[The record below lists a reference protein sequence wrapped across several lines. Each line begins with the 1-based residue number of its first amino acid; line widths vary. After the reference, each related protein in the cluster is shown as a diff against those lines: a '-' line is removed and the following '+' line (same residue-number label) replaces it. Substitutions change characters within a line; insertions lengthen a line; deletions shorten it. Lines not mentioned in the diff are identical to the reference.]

1 MYKLIFKDK
10 LTKILTYIKTKAS
23 IVLRIEFSV
32 ELQKEMLRSVE
43 RFPRYSISP
52 QPNHTCKIFRLASSD
67 PTSIY
72 GWV

>member
-43 RFPRYSISP
+43 RFPRY
-52 QPNHTCKIFRLASSD
+52 
-67 PTSIY
+67 
-72 GWV
+72 